1 MQGLSEKLWRES
13 QTLRFFYNAI
23 VQSSFA
29 IDGSFVCSIGLR
41 TCLHLDLKSQE
52 HMICEFSQ
60 RTPVKSRIS
69 DISACLSSYQDECMK
84 REEKLQRETL
94 RFGSGAKACWI
105 SRWHAGNAG
114 IGKVTYDTSSM
125 LLPCPVI
132 ALTASIR
139 KYIIHMFLV
148 MCQCVTSFAFKKHWI
163 WLLESCGDGR
173 PNLHQLAEAGWRNKW
188 GLLPK
193 RRESRMRKGGEN
205 TKRTQVVNN
214 RIVRLCKVW
223 SGGPLSDYGNCSK
236 SFDLNP
242 NKKTP
247 VQ

>member
-94 RFGSGAKACWI
+94 RFGSGAKAC
-105 SRWHAGNAG
+105 
-114 IGKVTYDTSSM
+114 
-125 LLPCPVI
+125 
-132 ALTASIR
+132 
-139 KYIIHMFLV
+139 
-148 MCQCVTSFAFKKHWI
+148 
-163 WLLESCGDGR
+163 
-173 PNLHQLAEAGWRNKW
+173 
-188 GLLPK
+188 
-193 RRESRMRKGGEN
+193 
-205 TKRTQVVNN
+205 
-214 RIVRLCKVW
+214 
-223 SGGPLSDYGNCSK
+223 
-236 SFDLNP
+236 
-242 NKKTP
+242 
-247 VQ
+247 